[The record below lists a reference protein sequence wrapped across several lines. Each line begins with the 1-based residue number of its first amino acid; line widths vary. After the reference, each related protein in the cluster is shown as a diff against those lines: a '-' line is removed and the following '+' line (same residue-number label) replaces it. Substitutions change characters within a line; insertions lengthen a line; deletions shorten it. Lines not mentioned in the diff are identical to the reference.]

1 MGCLRTAALIKVLPA
16 AAAAFGQSQ
25 RRRADARDREIWTL
39 IIYGDIPQVGCE
51 FTNII
56 QASDNGTTVLGGR
69 PPCISSR

>member
-1 MGCLRTAALIKVLPA
+1 MGCLRTAALIKVLPDA
-16 AAAAFGQSQ
+16 VAAFGQSQ
-25 RRRADARDREIWTL
+25 RRRAATRDSEIWTL

-69 PPCISSR
+69 PPCISSL